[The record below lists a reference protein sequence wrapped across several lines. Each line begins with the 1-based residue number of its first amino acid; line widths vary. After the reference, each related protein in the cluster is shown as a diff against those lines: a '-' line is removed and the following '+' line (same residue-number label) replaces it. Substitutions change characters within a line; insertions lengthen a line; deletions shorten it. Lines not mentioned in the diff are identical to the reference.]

1 MDIKKVI
8 KDRGFT
14 INQVADMMGKN
25 RVTLFQTISR
35 NPTVETLQKIADT
48 IGCRVGDFFRD
59 EIDTFA
65 CPNCG
70 KKFRIV
76 PIDEDDSTPG
86 HKPHQAE
93 TPELNHDDGTQYR
106 YKNPRSQS
114 ERMAILELQTKPGND
129 GMCSVRNINPS
140 DSDGSEVF
148 DIEFDRIIP
157 IDA

>member
-1 MDIKKVI
+1 MDIKKII
-8 KDRGFT
+8 KDRGYT

-48 IGCRVGDFFRD
+48 IGCRDGDFFRD
-59 EIDTFA
+59 EIDTFT

-76 PIDEDDSTPG
+76 PIDEDDSTPA
-86 HKPHQAE
+86 HKTRQAE
-93 TPELNHDDGTQYR
+93 TPKLNHDDGTQYR

-114 ERMAILELQTKPGND
+114 ERMAILELQTQPGED
-129 GMCSVRNINPS
+129 GMCSVRNINLT
-140 DSDGSEVF
+140 DSDGSEVY
-148 DIEFDRIIP
+148 DVEFSRLIP
-157 IDA
+157 D

>member
-76 PIDEDDSTPG
+76 PIDEDDTAPDHTPP
-86 HKPHQAE
+86 KAE
-93 TPELNHDDGTQYR
+93 VPKLNLDDGTQYR
-106 YKNPRSQS
+106 YKTPRSQE
-114 ERMAILELQTKPGND
+114 ERMAILELQTNPGND
-129 GMCSVRNINPS
+129 GMCSVRNINLT
-140 DSDGSEVF
+140 DSDGSEVY
-148 DIEFDRIIP
+148 DVEFSRLIP
-157 IDA
+157 D